1 MIDAPLYIHFLFSL
15 FATIGFAIFLNS
27 PKSILIHSGI
37 IGGIGWTLYVFLI
50 ENSFS
55 PISANFI
62 AAALVSIFSEI
73 LARKLKHPAISF
85 VIPGIIPLVPG
96 LSLYNTML
104 FLVQNNYDSAIS
116 TGATTLFV
124 SGAIALGVLV
134 VSSLFRTLTILK
146 YNSDTKKAAN

>member
-62 AAALVSIFSEI
+62 AAALVSMFSEI

>member
-1 MIDAPLYIHFLFSL
+1 M
-15 FATIGFAIFLNS
+15 
-27 PKSILIHSGI
+27 
-37 IGGIGWTLYVFLI
+37 
-50 ENSFS
+50 
-55 PISANFI
+55 
-62 AAALVSIFSEI
+62 FSEI
-73 LARKLKHPAISF
+73 LARKLKYPAISF

-146 YNSDTKKAAN
+146 YNSDTKKLLISSFFYIFINGFF

>member
-62 AAALVSIFSEI
+62 AAALVSMFSEI
-73 LARKLKHPAISF
+73 LARKLKYPAISF

>member
-1 MIDAPLYIHFLFSL
+1 MIDAPLYIHFLFSF
-15 FATIGFAIFLNS
+15 FATVGFAIFLNS
-27 PKSILIHSGI
+27 PSSTLGPVGI
-37 IGGIGWTLYVFLI
+37 IGGVGWALYVIFVQY
-50 ENSFS
+50 NFS

-62 AAALVSIFSEI
+62 AAGVVSMFSEI

-96 LSLYNTML
+96 LGLYNTML
-104 FLVQNNYDSAIS
+104 YLVQNDFDNAMS

-134 VSSLFRTLTILK
+134 VSSFFRTISILK
-146 YNSDTKKAAN
+146 YTKKAAK

>member
-37 IGGIGWTLYVFLI
+37 IGGIGWALYVFLI

-62 AAALVSIFSEI
+62 AAALVSMFSEI

-146 YNSDTKKAAN
+146 YNSDTKKDAN

>member
-1 MIDAPLYIHFLFSL
+1 MIDAPLYIHFIFS
-15 FATIGFAIFLNS
+15 FFSTIGFAIFLNS
-27 PKSILIHSGI
+27 PKSILSYVGV
-37 IGGIGWTLYVFLI
+37 IGGVGWTVYVFLI
-50 ENSFS
+50 NNSFS
-55 PISANFI
+55 PILTNFI
-62 AAALVSIFSEI
+62 AAALVSMFSEI

-104 FLVQNNYDSAIS
+104 YLVQNNYDSAIS

-124 SGAIALGVLV
+124 SGAIALGVLI

-146 YNSDTKKAAN
+146 YNSNNKKAAN

>member
-1 MIDAPLYIHFLFSL
+1 MIDAPLYIHFLFSF
-15 FATIGFAIFLNS
+15 FATVGFAIFLNS
-27 PKSILIHSGI
+27 PKSILAHVGI
-37 IGGIGWTLYVFLI
+37 IGGIGWSFYVFLM
-50 ENSFS
+50 ENSFT

-62 AAALVSIFSEI
+62 AAALVSMSSEI

-104 FLVQNNYDSAIS
+104 YLVQNNYDSAIS

-124 SGAIALGVLV
+124 SAAIALGVLV
-134 VSSLFRTLTILK
+134 VSSLFRTLMILK
-146 YNSDTKKAAN
+146 YNSNTKKAAN